1 MKLETHQGKFTLIYL
16 SVSVLL
22 GGYNVGDQISL
33 EHQYEEF
40 GFCYP
45 ESQLG
50 NSVSFAQHNGGLNG
64 GSYQVLMI
72 DMAASW

>member
-1 MKLETHQGKFTLIYL
+1 MKLETHRGKFTLIYL

-33 EHQYEEF
+33 EHQNVEF

-50 NSVSFAQHNGGLNG
+50 NSVSFAQHNGELNG

>member
-16 SVSVLL
+16 SGSVLL

-33 EHQYEEF
+33 EHQNVEF

-50 NSVSFAQHNGGLNG
+50 NSFSFAQHNGELNG